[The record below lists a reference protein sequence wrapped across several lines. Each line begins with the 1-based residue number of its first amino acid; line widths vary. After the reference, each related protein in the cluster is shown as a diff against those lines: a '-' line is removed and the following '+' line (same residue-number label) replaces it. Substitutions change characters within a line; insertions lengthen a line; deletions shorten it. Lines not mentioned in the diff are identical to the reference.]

1 MRSSLYVIRHP
12 APANV
17 DPGVHQLILTAIHGK
32 RVLRF
37 NYHDKER
44 IVEPQDY
51 GIQKG
56 IAHLFTFQ
64 PQVKAAAVVC
74 RTGASLPFSACLAL
88 NCWMTPF
95 PVAGLFR
102 LKNIKSGT
110 SSLPE

>member
-1 MRSSLYVIRHP
+1 MRGSLHIIRHP

-17 DPGVHQLILTAIHGK
+17 DPAVHKLILTAIHGK

-37 NYHDKER
+37 TYHGKER

-56 IAHLFTFQ
+56 IAHSSHFR
-64 PQVKAAAVVC
+64 PQGKAAAVVC
-74 RTGASLPFSACLAL
+74 RTGASLPFSACRAL